1 MTEVLVMT
9 RTAGYRHES
18 IPDAC
23 AALAG
28 VPSLRVHL
36 TEDSN
41 AVEDCQAYG
50 TVIFLSTTGS
60 ILDGGARRA
69 LRTYVE
75 GGGGFVGIHSAAAT
89 ELDWPWYGE
98 LLGARF
104 AGHPDGVQEAMVY
117 PMPGVPWNSPLPSP
131 WEVIDEW
138 YAFDAVR
145 EDVEVLLHVDEASY
159 DPGQF
164 SMAAPHPQAWRRR
177 VGAGR
182 SWYTA
187 LGHERA
193 LWSDAQFLAH
203 VLTGISWTSRR
214 AGADCFSEPDDR
226 PSSTPPA
233 G

>member
-28 VPSLRVHL
+28 VPGLRVQL
-36 TEDSN
+36 TEDPH
-41 AVEDCQAYG
+41 AVEDCQRYD

-60 ILDGGARRA
+60 ILDDGARRA

-75 GGGGFVGIHSAAAT
+75 DGGGFVGIHSAAAT
-89 ELDWPWYGE
+89 EHDWPWYGQ

-104 AGHPDGVQEAMVY
+104 AGHPDGVQRAMVY
-117 PMPGVPWNSPLPSP
+117 PVPGPTGNSPLPSP

-138 YAFDAVR
+138 YAFDSVR
-145 EDVEVLLHVDEASY
+145 EDVEVLLHVDEGSY
-159 DPGQF
+159 DPGRF
-164 SMAAPHPQAWRRR
+164 SMAVPHPQAWRRP

-203 VLTGISWTSRR
+203 ILTGIAWTSRR
-214 AGADCFSEPDDR
+214 ADCVSGPDDR
-226 PSSTPPA
+226 PSGTLPA
-233 G
+233 R